1 MHNNFNSD
9 DCTDEIMATKYT
21 MSDIDF
27 LWTYKKGDTTI
38 DMGYMNTEMIKKG
51 LIRELGD
58 KQSEFVKDG

>member
-1 MHNNFNSD
+1 
-9 DCTDEIMATKYT
+9 